1 VSQSRG
7 PQCGAWVAARFTL
20 IVLLFCAACG
30 RPSDPVQDIV
40 RDLERYPEYSV
51 VIEDLNVEEGFFPDY
66 SLRLALITAAG
77 QRQDGQDTL
86 VFENRVTDWLPV
98 TEQVFA
104 RYQHYLG
111 MVVASKTLDGQ
122 RSSSAQA
129 HPPGYQYVGNT
140 QYGSWGGGGFWQFY
154 GQYAFMSSM
163 LGGHRVGRGDYD
175 DYRRNSERG
184 RPHYGPVTN
193 GRQTFGTAG
202 TRTQTTKPAFYQ
214 RYRQRTASGRGFTSR
229 TTRRSGGTSRF
240 GK

>member
-1 VSQSRG
+1 MSQSRG
-7 PQCGAWVAARFTL
+7 PRCGTWVAARFTL
-20 IVLLFCAACG
+20 TVLLLCAACG

-51 VIEDLNVEEGFFPDY
+51 VIEDLNVEESFFPDY
-66 SLRLALITAAG
+66 LLRLALTTAAG

-86 VFENRVTDWLPV
+86 VFQDRVTDWIPV

-122 RSSSAQA
+122 RSSSGQA

-175 DYRRNSERG
+175 DYRRNRERG

>member
-1 VSQSRG
+1 M
-7 PQCGAWVAARFTL
+7 AARIAL
-20 IVLLFCAACG
+20 SVLLLSAACG

-51 VIEDLNVEEGFFPDY
+51 VIEDLNVEEAFFPDY
-66 SLRLALITAAG
+66 SLRLALTTAAG
-77 QRQDGQDTL
+77 QRQNGQDTL
-86 VFENRVTDWLPV
+86 IFTDRITDWIPV

-111 MVVASKTLDGQ
+111 MVVAAKTLDGQ
-122 RSSSAQA
+122 RSSPGQA
-129 HPPGYQYVGNT
+129 HPPGYQYVGNS
-140 QYGSWGGGGFWQFY
+140 QYGSWNSGGFWQFY

-175 DYRRNSERG
+175 DYRRNRERG
-184 RPHYGPVTN
+184 QPHYGPVTK

-229 TTRRSGGTSRF
+229 TNSRSGGTSRF

>member
-1 VSQSRG
+1 MNQSQDPRYGVSNT
-7 PQCGAWVAARFTL
+7 ARFAL

-30 RPSDPVQDIV
+30 RTPDPVQEIV

-51 VIEDLNVEEGFFPDY
+51 VIEDLKVEDGVFPDY
-66 SLRLALITAAG
+66 SLRLALTTAAG
-77 QRQDGQDTL
+77 QRQNGQDTL
-86 VFENRVTDWLPV
+86 VFENRITDWMPV
-98 TEQVFA
+98 TEEVFA

-111 MVVASKTLDGQ
+111 MVVASRTLDGQ
-122 RSSSAQA
+122 RSSPGQA
-129 HPPGYQYVGNT
+129 HPPGYQYVGNS
-140 QYGSWGGGGFWQFY
+140 QYGQWGGGGFWQFY

-175 DYRRNSERG
+175 DYRRNRERG
-184 RPHYGPVTN
+184 RPHFGPVTN

-214 RYRQRTASGRGFTSR
+214 RYRQRAASGRGFTSR
-229 TTRRSGGTSRF
+229 SSRSGGTSRF